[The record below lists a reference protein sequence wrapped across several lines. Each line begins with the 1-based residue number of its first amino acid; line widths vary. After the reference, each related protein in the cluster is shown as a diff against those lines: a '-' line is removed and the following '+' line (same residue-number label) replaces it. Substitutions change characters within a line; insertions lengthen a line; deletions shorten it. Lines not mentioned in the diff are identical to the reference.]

1 MKWYFT
7 TLGSGFIAGLFVGL
21 GIMFILDGLIM
32 TSNLVIEKEGTVKLG
47 SNLYQ
52 CKEIKK

>member
-1 MKWYFT
+1 MKRYFEV
-7 TLGSGFIAGLFVGL
+7 LGSGFIAGLLAGL
-21 GIMFILDGLIM
+21 GVMFILDGLIM
-32 TSNLVIEKEGTVKLG
+32 TSNLVIEKEGVVKLG